1 MTMTRIETRP
11 ILAVGLAAAILV
23 YVGCTRK
30 DSPSTP
36 GTSSKAASSQVST
49 GTETPSASSGK
60 LFADWKGLAAALA
73 VSGEMN
79 GYLDPCGCTEGQLGG
94 LGRRYDLFE
103 RMANQKIPFV
113 KIDLGTLTKN
123 PAGERGGLD
132 QAKVKFDTA
141 LKALESMKYDALA
154 LGPEDLKLGIDH
166 TLSVYLNHKDQ
177 IKVVSANAAFDPA
190 LAAAFEG
197 TIRESVVA
205 QAGAFKIGITA
216 VLDPAEYNALK
227 DPQRDTLQVKPPAE
241 VLPTLLAKLEA
252 ESDLQVLMVQ
262 GPPEMAKALAE
273 AYPGF
278 DIVVSRS
285 EYADPDGNPV
295 MVNNGATQIVTVG
308 MKGKYVGIIGLF
320 PPETG
325 KTPTTKYQRQSL
337 NAARLHNAEPMRVL
351 IDEEMQSQLKALG
364 IVENIVRHANVE
376 APAGSTYVGAVGC
389 KSCHPNTFARW
400 EGTGHAKAYEPL
412 VHNPKDPKRK
422 REFDAECISCHTT
435 GFTYNSGWV
444 SAEKTPYLK
453 GNQCENC
460 HGPASKH
467 VAEPKNPEF
476 LKAMSRTAESADKG
490 GLCHKC
496 HDEDNS
502 PHFNFASYYG
512 KIAHKGM
519 DDYKDPRVLKGMTP
533 EQARAAK

>member
-1 MTMTRIETRP
+1 
-11 ILAVGLAAAILV
+11 
-23 YVGCTRK
+23 
-30 DSPSTP
+30 
-36 GTSSKAASSQVST
+36 
-49 GTETPSASSGK
+49 
-60 LFADWKGLAAALA
+60 
-73 VSGEMN
+73 MN

-103 RMANQKIPFV
+103 RMAKQKIPFV
-113 KIDLGTLTKN
+113 KVDLGSLMKN
-123 PAGERGGLD
+123 PASERGGLD
-132 QAKVKFDTA
+132 QAKIKFETA
-141 LKALESMKYDALA
+141 LKALEAMKYDALA
-154 LGPEDLKLGIDH
+154 LSPEDLKLGIDH

-177 IKVVSANAAFDPA
+177 IKVVSANAAFGPD
-190 LAAAFEG
+190 LADAFAG
-197 TIRESVVA
+197 TLHESVIARDGPYKV
-205 QAGAFKIGITA
+205 GITA
-216 VLDPAEYNALK
+216 VIDPAEYAALK
-227 DPQRDTLQVKPPAE
+227 DPQRDTLQIRPPASA
-241 VLPTLLAKLEA
+241 LPAVLAKLEA
-252 ESDLQVLMVQ
+252 ETDLQVLMVQ
-262 GPPEMAKALAE
+262 GPPAMARSLAE
-273 AYPGF
+273 AFPGF
-278 DIVVSRS
+278 DVVVSRS
-285 EYADPDGNPV
+285 EYADPDGNPLL
-295 MVNNGATQIVTVG
+295 VNDGATEIVTVG
-308 MKGKYVGIIGLF
+308 LKGKYVGIVGLF
-320 PPETG
+320 PPASGKRPETR
-325 KTPTTKYQRQSL
+325 YHRHSL
-337 NAARLHNAEPMRVL
+337 SANRLRNAEPMRAL
-351 IDEEMQSQLKALG
+351 IDEEMQGQLKALG

-400 EGTGHAKAYEPL
+400 EGTGHARAYEPL

-422 REFDAECISCHTT
+422 REYDAECISCHTT

-467 VAEPKNPEF
+467 VGEPKNAEF

-490 GLCHKC
+490 GLCQKC

-502 PHFNFASYYG
+502 PHFNFAGYYG